1 MKNLI
6 QFFSIIFICLFISSC
21 ASAEE
26 LKTSPTQININGSQL
41 TLDVIIWRDFIPPIE
56 TNGKPLASKVQLNL
70 IVGTDILS
78 NIHLV
83 RQYVIYGDDVW
94 YTDLHDIGVNGSF
107 VEGTSSGGPKWGP
120 DVYVDV
126 VLEFTYDN
134 KTYKILAPNQW
145 IEKVQ

>member
-1 MKNLI
+1 MKN
-6 QFFSIIFICLFISSC
+6 FSHILLLFLLLLFSC

-41 TLDVIIWRDFIPPIE
+41 TLDVICWRDFTPPTE
-56 TNGKPLASKVQLNL
+56 DNGKPLASKVQLNL
-70 IVGTDILS
+70 IVGPDILS

-94 YTDLHDIGVNGSF
+94 YTDLQNIGVNGSF
-107 VEGTSSGGPKWGP
+107 VEGTSTGGPKWGP
-120 DVYVDV
+120 DVLVDV

-134 KTYKILAPNQW
+134 KSYKILAPNQN